1 MAGCANC
8 KMHRGGY
15 DSRSGGAGIMEHL
28 VLKRADGPDLAYRYR
43 PGAGPCVVFLGGYR
57 SDMAGTKAAYLED
70 ACAARWQG
78 YVRFDYRGHGLSGGD
93 FAAGTIGLWTADALA
108 VCDAV
113 APSGP
118 VLLVGSSMG
127 GWIALLA
134 ARALG
139 TRVAGIVGIAAAPD
153 FTRPLYDSLD
163 EAQRAALARDGFI
176 AMPNDYSTEPYIF
189 TAALFADGDA
199 QCILPSMPHYA
210 CPIRLVQGMK
220 DTDVPW
226 QTAHRIKNAAPGAD
240 ITVTLVAD
248 GDHRLSRPEDL
259 ALIDAQITAI
269 CACI

>member
-8 KMHRGGY
+8 KMRRDGLVTAA
-15 DSRSGGAGIMEHL
+15 AGTEIVEHL
-28 VLKRADGPDLAYRYR
+28 VLKRAAGPDLACRYT

-70 ACAARWQG
+70 ACAARGQA

-93 FAAGTIGLWTADALA
+93 FADGTIGLWTADALA
-108 VCDAV
+108 VCAMV
-113 APSGP
+113 VPPGP
-118 VLLVGSSMG
+118 VVLVGSSMG

-139 TRVAGIVGIAAAPD
+139 ARVAGIVGIAAAPD

-163 EAQRAALARDGFI
+163 GAQRAALARDGFI
-176 AMPNDYSTEPYIF
+176 AMPNDYSDAPYIF
-189 TAALFADGDA
+189 TAALFADGET
-199 QCILPSMPHYA
+199 QCILDDMPPYA

-248 GDHRLSRPEDL
+248 GDHRLSRSEDL